1 LEVDEAR
8 TTLGVDQCPSG
19 NMDQQAEK
27 MEDLTRT
34 WAAQMKAGYLKRP
47 EMWLS
52 LTSTI
57 WKSLEYPLNA
67 NTLSKAQCEGIMA
80 PALTVGL
87 NGLGICRNLPRK
99 LVYGPVEKQGLGLPH
114 LYSLQGIVH
123 VEDLILHTCLESL
136 TGEMFVAN
144 LEQRIVD
151 VSVGAEVL
159 QTSFQDYGFLTP
171 YT

>member
-1 LEVDEAR
+1 
-8 TTLGVDQCPSG
+8 
-19 NMDQQAEK
+19 
-27 MEDLTRT
+27 
-34 WAAQMKAGYLKRP
+34 
-47 EMWLS
+47 
-52 LTSTI
+52 
-57 WKSLEYPLNA
+57 
-67 NTLSKAQCEGIMA
+67 MA

-144 LEQRIVD
+144 LEQMIVD
-151 VSVGAEVL
+151 VAVGAGVL
-159 QTSFQDYGFLTP
+159 QMSFQDYGFLTP